1 MGKQTGG
8 SSEAMPPT
16 SVSQLLAIE
25 SVRALKARYFRLM
38 DMKLWDQWQALFAA
52 DAVMDV
58 RGEGSAL
65 AALGFPEPDP
75 SSLLWTGAGRIR
87 EAVSTAL
94 EGVATV
100 HHGQMG
106 EFTFRGKGCIEAIW
120 AMEDRIRYP
129 AGASAPIAGF
139 NGYGHYHDTYVRAGD
154 EWGIARVELRRLMV
168 EPVGWPN
175 GSGRDR

>member
-8 SSEAMPPT
+8 SSEAMPLT

-87 EAVSTAL
+87 DVRQSPDGFIYLVTDDRDGKPTPVLRL
-94 EGVATV
+94 EPFA
-100 HHGQMG
+100 
-106 EFTFRGKGCIEAIW
+106 RGTE
-120 AMEDRIRYP
+120 
-129 AGASAPIAGF
+129 
-139 NGYGHYHDTYVRAGD
+139 
-154 EWGIARVELRRLMV
+154 
-168 EPVGWPN
+168 
-175 GSGRDR
+175 